1 MRRKFIFLNLIGLLF
16 SVNQTFVNAKSALDF
31 PVEVTEVRELGLSDR
46 DESKS
51 VIEVQW
57 RVGEVQKERIAS
69 FSLVLSVT
77 YADGTTLQERR
88 RVEKNALSTRVEI
101 PSVKT
106 NGSRPSAVIKKLDA
120 RVFAVISKN

>member
-1 MRRKFIFLNLIGLLF
+1 MRRNFIFLNLIGLLF
-16 SVNQTFVNAKSALDF
+16 SVNQTFVNAKPDLGF

-57 RVGEVQKERIAS
+57 RVQPVQKEKISS
-69 FSLVLSVT
+69 FNLVLSVT
-77 YADGTTLQERR
+77 YADGATLQERHKIER
-88 RVEKNALSTRVEI
+88 NALSARVEI

-106 NGSRPSAVIKKLDA
+106 NGSRPSAFIKKLDA
-120 RVFAVISKN
+120 KVFAVISKN